1 MPPKPKGKAA
11 KHLGRASSEVHYI
24 NASGAV
30 VRNFVVWTDLAPSVK
45 DNPETVFA
53 KCVVLPGS
61 NDKEVKVRQL
71 EPPEYEGQE
80 FTVSRSRCYNAN
92 DESVDPASLRDI
104 GLLQHQNTAAVL
116 FFLYKRFMNNHIY
129 TTADPLLVAVN
140 PFRDIGVCTDDW
152 IAKYRD
158 VKDIRKLPP
167 HSFGV
172 AREALDYMYSFNK
185 SQTIIVTGES
195 GAGKTEATK
204 HCMRFFAAS
213 KSSMDLRIQNA
224 VMAANPVLESFGNA
238 KTIRNNNSSRFG
250 RFMQLT
256 VAAKGGIVNG
266 KVQGFLLEK
275 VRVVSQQP
283 NERSFHIFYQFLKGA
298 TAEEKKKYKLEGLK
312 NYNNLIKNSGG
323 CFDAPGIDD
332 VEEMD
337 LVRKSLVSMQLSP
350 TEIHAIFSIVAGVL
364 KLGNVEFVGK
374 NIDGADDAA
383 ELEPKSMETLR
394 EACSL
399 LFLDDFQKVADG
411 LRTTF
416 KQIGGEDVMMRVQ
429 KRDAYLLCAS
439 LGKAM
444 YDTLFKWII
453 KRLNATIE
461 PERFDKFMGMLDIF
475 GFEIFEDNSLE
486 QLLINIT
493 NEFLQKNFVD
503 IVFERES
510 RLYREEGVST
520 TELVFTDNKDVID
533 CLIGKRNSVFAC
545 LEDGCVAKNST
556 DVNFHSNMKQ
566 VLGSNKCFEVPQGG
580 DRDLRFI
587 IVHTIAEIEYSAQGF
602 IGKNMDILKA
612 ELTEVAQASPNPVVQ
627 QMFEGIIV
635 ERGKLP
641 RTQLIASQ
649 FLIQLDTMMKII
661 METEPHFIRCIKP
674 NETKKPLDWA
684 NDKVLNQL
692 FSLSILEALQL
703 KKLGFSWR
711 RPFGEFVYNY
721 RYLNMAIADE
731 MERCQDPAKQRQLA
745 VQMLDHMQTYFNNKD
760 EFVEQKQWQLGKT
773 MVFLKPDIAQ
783 NLMLIQ
789 RQAMEDWV
797 PSVVLIEAMYKR
809 HLMKQSMTRVLPP
822 IVRVQALVRR
832 QLTQA
837 GSPLATYDPMATG
850 GAVLIL

>member
-1 MPPKPKGKAA
+1 MAPKPKAKTA

-24 NASGAV
+24 NASGNV
-30 VRNFVVWTDLAPSVK
+30 VRNFTVWTDLAPSVK
-45 DNPETVFA
+45 EHPETVFA

-61 NDKEVKVRQL
+61 NEQEVKVRQL
-71 EPPEYEGQE
+71 EPAEYEGQE
-80 FTVSRSRCYNAN
+80 FNVPRSRCYNAN
-92 DESVDPASLRDI
+92 DEAVDPNSLRDI

-116 FFLYKRFMNNHIY
+116 HFLYKRFMNNHIY
-129 TTADPLLVAVN
+129 TTADPLLVAIN

-172 AREALDYMYSFNK
+172 AREALDNMYNFNK

-204 HCMRFFAAS
+204 HCMRFFASA
-213 KSSMDLRIQNA
+213 KSGIDLRIQNA

-250 RFMQLT
+250 RFMQLS

-283 NERSFHIFYQFLKGA
+283 NERSYHIFYQFLKGA
-298 TAEEKKKYKLEGLK
+298 TPEEKKRYQLQSLKDYK
-312 NYNNLIKNSGG
+312 NLVANSGG

-332 VEEMD
+332 VEEMNE
-337 LVRKSLVSMQLSP
+337 VRKSLVSMQLTP
-350 TEIHAIFSIVAGVL
+350 AEIETVFSIVAGVL
-364 KLGNVEFVGK
+364 TLGNVEFTGK
-374 NIDGADDAA
+374 NIDGQDDAA
-383 ELEPKSMETLR
+383 DLDGKSLDILKH
-394 EACSL
+394 ACHL
-399 LFLDDFQKVADG
+399 LYLDDFQKVADG
-411 LRTTF
+411 LRTTC
-416 KQIGGEDVMMRVQ
+416 KQIGGEEVTLRVQ
-429 KRDAYLLCAS
+429 KKEALLLCAS

-453 KRLNATIE
+453 KRLNVTIE

-545 LEDGCVAKNST
+545 LEDACVAKSST
-556 DVNFHSNMKQ
+556 DNTFHSSMATALQ
-566 VLGSNKCFEVPQGG
+566 SNKCFLVPQGAS
-580 DRDLRFI
+580 RDLKFV
-587 IVHTIAEIEYSAQGF
+587 IVHTIAEIEYSAMNF
-602 IGKNMDILKA
+602 ISKNMDILKA
-612 ELTEVAQASPNPVVQ
+612 ELTEVAQASSNPVVQ
-627 QMFEGIIV
+627 QMFGDVVI

-641 RTQLIASQ
+641 RSQLIASQ
-649 FLIQLDTMMKII
+649 FLTQLDTMMQII
-661 METEPHFIRCIKP
+661 MSTEPHFIRCVKP
-674 NETKKPLDWA
+674 NETKKPLDWV

-711 RPFGEFVYNY
+711 RPFSEFVYNY
-721 RYLNMAIADE
+721 RYLNLGIADQ
-731 MERCQDPAKQRQLA
+731 MEKTSDAHKQRELA
-745 VQMLDHMQTYFNNKD
+745 IQMLHHLQAYFNDKS
-760 EFVEQKQWQLGKT
+760 EFADQKHWQLGKT

-797 PSVVLIEAMYKR
+797 PSVILIEAMYKR
-809 HLMKQSMTRVLPP
+809 HLMKQTVKKSLSPF
-822 IVRVQALVRR
+822 VRVQSRIRLK
-832 QLTQA
+832 LCQA
-837 GSPLATYDPMATG
+837 GVESPPYDPHASG
-850 GAVLIL
+850 GAVFTA